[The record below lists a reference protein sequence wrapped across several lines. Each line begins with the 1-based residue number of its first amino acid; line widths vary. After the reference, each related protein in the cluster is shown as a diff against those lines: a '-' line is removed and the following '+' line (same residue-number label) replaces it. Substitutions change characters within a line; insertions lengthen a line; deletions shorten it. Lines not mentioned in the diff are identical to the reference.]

1 MDLRISDILAMQTEL
16 QKKYEG
22 IWEPISPQRG
32 VKQLLWS
39 ICEMGEV
46 ADIIKKKGDDAIM
59 NDPKVRASFTEEFA
73 DVLMYLGDLLMC
85 YGVNADE
92 MSRAFAEKHE
102 YNMRREYKGVTH
114 YEQKNDD

>member
-46 ADIIKKKGDDAIM
+46 ADIIKKKGDPRCA
-59 NDPKVRASFTEEFA
+59 PRLRRS
-73 DVLMYLGDLLMC
+73 
-85 YGVNADE
+85 
-92 MSRAFAEKHE
+92 SRTCLCIWA
-102 YNMRREYKGVTH
+102 TC
-114 YEQKNDD
+114 

>member
-39 ICEMGEV
+39 IC
-46 ADIIKKKGDDAIM
+46 
-59 NDPKVRASFTEEFA
+59 
-73 DVLMYLGDLLMC
+73 
-85 YGVNADE
+85 
-92 MSRAFAEKHE
+92 
-102 YNMRREYKGVTH
+102 
-114 YEQKNDD
+114 